1 MAIFNIQCV
10 TENIILLSYIYIL
23 VINPAKQMRL

>member
-10 TENIILLSYIYIL
+10 TENIILLSYIHIL
-23 VINPAKQMRL
+23 VTNPAKQMRL